1 MTDLLDIIGPLRL
14 IRQEAWKY
22 VYASAVDEEQLKQ
35 DYQNLVNL
43 SIFGYDIDSLLTRL
57 DSFAGNR
64 LVTEKMVIDVM
75 IQHGFLKTTVSDLSA
90 VEGRFLQLGLF
101 FRQIHPDKNE
111 PIHYA
116 IAKCLMIRSICLNKA
131 LLLHSNAGNALE
143 FQLEWFLPSI
153 THVTPTLSSPFGLIQ
168 IQTRHKS
175 LNKPWYEIPN
185 NNNFQMLRS
194 QSDRSSSSE

>member
-1 MTDLLDIIGPLRL
+1 MLEIIGPLRL

-22 VYASAVDEEQLKQ
+22 VYASAVDEEKLKQ

-43 SIFGYDIDSLLTRL
+43 SIFGYDIDSLITKL
-57 DSFAGNR
+57 DSLAGRKN
-64 LVTEKMVIDVM
+64 VTEQM
-75 IQHGFLKTTVSDLSA
+75 ILEIMLQHGFLKTTVSELSA
-90 VEGRFLQLGLF
+90 IEGRFLQLGLF
-101 FRQIHPDKNE
+101 FRQIHPDRTD

-131 LLLHSNAGNALE
+131 LLQHSNAGNVLE

-168 IQTRHKS
+168 VQTRHKS
-175 LNKPWYEIPN
+175 LNKPWSEIPN
-185 NNNFQMLRS
+185 MQMLHS
-194 QSDRSSSSE
+194 HSDQSSSNSE